1 MSLTVLDVTV
11 RSLEV
16 IVLSL
21 ITLWLVTKNRNSV
34 TTKSQAFRVVNQD
47 SNLTSPTTN
56 SWNIRSVGAIAIT
69 SIFSGVVLAVFISVI
84 LAVLISKLTGS
95 IGQ

>member
-1 MSLTVLDVTV
+1 M
-11 RSLEV
+11 SLEV

-21 ITLWLVTKNRNSV
+21 ITLWLVTKNRNSD
-34 TTKSQAFRVVNQD
+34 TTKTQAFRVMSQD

-56 SWNIRSVGAIAIT
+56 SWNIRSLGAIAIT

-84 LAVLISKLTGS
+84 VAVLVSKLTGS

>member
-11 RSLEV
+11 RSLAV

-21 ITLWLVTKNRNSV
+21 ITLFLVTKNRNSN
-34 TTKSQAFRVVNQD
+34 TTKSHAVRVESQG
-47 SNLTSPTTN
+47 SNLSAPKTN
-56 SWNIRSVGAIAIT
+56 SWNIRSVGAVGIT
-69 SIFSGVVLAVFISVI
+69 SICAGVVLAVFISVI
-84 LAVLISKLTGS
+84 LAVLVSRLTGS

>member
-1 MSLTVLDVTV
+1 M
-11 RSLEV
+11 SLEV

-21 ITLWLVTKNRNSV
+21 IMLWLVTKNRNSDK
-34 TTKSQAFRVVNQD
+34 TKSQAFRVVNQD

-56 SWNIRSVGAIAIT
+56 SWNIRSLGAIAIT

-84 LAVLISKLTGS
+84 VAVLVSKLTDS